1 MTPIKAKRH
10 LSTDRKWFK
19 YSGVDMAIY
28 LKKNLADLSAH
39 TLHCECDK
47 HRETG

>member
-19 YSGVDMAIY
+19 YSGVDMAIFKENSGR
-28 LKKNLADLSAH
+28 LVSTHSA
-39 TLHCECDK
+39 L
-47 HRETG
+47 